1 MPIPREAPLPCDP
14 GLMPTFP
21 HHRNNLPGPSL
32 PPPSAPPPQQS
43 FGAHFG
49 SSGGLQ
55 QPLAPSMG
63 ELLHSLKK

>member
-1 MPIPREAPLPCDP
+1 
-14 GLMPTFP
+14 MPTFP
-21 HHRNNLPGPSL
+21 HHRNNLPGPRCCYTRTTPSSRPAPSL
-32 PPPSAPPPQQS
+32 PAPSAPPPQQS

-55 QPLAPSMG
+55 QPLAPTMG